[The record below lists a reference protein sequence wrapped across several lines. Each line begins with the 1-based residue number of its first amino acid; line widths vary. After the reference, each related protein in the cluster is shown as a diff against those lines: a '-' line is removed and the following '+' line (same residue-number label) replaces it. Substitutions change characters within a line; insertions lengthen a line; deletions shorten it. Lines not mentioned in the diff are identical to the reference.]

1 MMLEQ
6 RKPRLFYEGLV
17 MSSTVSDTTF
27 HYTQNKTSI
36 IKMIWNTYRAKQISR
51 AIKDVLLSIAHA
63 NRVMSQQEIASF
75 AGVSL
80 RMVAYAIEQAVDLGI
95 LERTKHRV
103 KRAGRWVNGR
113 NTYQFILKAI
123 SEKCS
128 FPWVSSKCKRCL
140 TDNQEYIKQA
150 RKPKIE
156 RHKPVQEY
164 LAYISEWI
172 AEAGG
177 KQIA

>member
-1 MMLEQ
+1 MVSEHQ
-6 RKPRLFYEGLV
+6 TKPN
-17 MSSTVSDTTF
+17 DN
-27 HYTQNKTSI
+27 QASI

-51 AIKDVLLSIAHA
+51 SIKDVLLAIAHS
-63 NRVMSQQEIASF
+63 NRTMSQKDLASF

-80 RMVAYAIEQAVDLGI
+80 RMVAYAIEQGITLGI

-140 TDNQEYIKQA
+140 TDNQEYKKQA
-150 RKPKIE
+150 SKPKIE
-156 RHKPVQEY
+156 RHKPVQDY

-177 KQIA
+177 SGIAQEATS